1 MEIYNDPRIE
11 SIERRITECF
21 AQLKEFRKE
30 SDDNPENQ
38 SIYSR
43 ELEISEVLFKLSKE
57 KMRILKSNKGI

>member
-21 AQLKEFRKE
+21 AQLDEIGKE

-38 SIYSR
+38 SICLR
-43 ELEISEVLFKLSKE
+43 ELEISEVLFQLSKE